1 MARETKDSDSSNSR
15 AKAADTKAAEVQD
28 KLRDKTKETVET
40 EERETNTPPRSP
52 STNENGGRISTR
64 IRSKVS
70 CSKQKSS
77 FQTNRRLTSFLV
89 DRWKEGREKSVQ
101 RKYFKML
108 RKSSAGNPNLD
119 QLGAKK
125 SVTSEETDEQ
135 ER

>member
-15 AKAADTKAAEVQD
+15 AKADPKAAEVKD
-28 KLRDKTKETVET
+28 KLRVKTKETVET
-40 EERETNTPPRSP
+40 EERETNSPPRSP
-52 STNENGGRISTR
+52 STNENGGKISTR